1 MISQIKES
9 RLASMLAWGSLLVTV
24 VITDRISSE
33 PANLGKLIV
42 LAGLGFGVL
51 PILVPVIKSGFTEA
65 RWLFSALVVFLSAAL
80 VSILLSSNPF
90 ERGFYGAFGR
100 NTGFLSYFLLA
111 VVFLAAFNL
120 RSSQSFKKL
129 RDSLFATGLINLSVC
144 LLAVTGNDIFTW
156 SNPSNAIMGTF
167 GNSNFIGAFLGF
179 FSGILFVN
187 LAEKFRQLKSTL
199 FTAGLLLVNLFVIMQ
214 TKALQGLVVFLI
226 MGALTCYFFLR
237 SRPELFRLSQAFL
250 SLSSL
255 GVLVGFLG
263 VLNKGPLSSLLYKPS
278 VTFRGEYWMAGINMG
293 LEKIFTGLGMDSY
306 GAYYRTFRNESA
318 VKFPGVDVT
327 TDAAHNVVIDIFSG
341 TGIFGVLSY
350 LFIVI
355 FVLKS
360 AIVYIRLSKT
370 FDPKFLTL
378 FLPWLGYQI
387 QSIVSINQLGLAI
400 WGWLLGGAVIAYTK
414 SNVGSRQASL
424 DDDRRVFPK
433 AKSKS
438 QIKSS
443 SMLPASTAL
452 TIYVSVIA
460 GVLIALPPFV
470 ADARMRTI
478 LNGNSDSATLISHVK
493 SFPLDINRLNRG
505 VVVLANSGLNVLA
518 AELAIYGTTRFP
530 NDYSSWYSLYELSG
544 PGTPD
549 AEPYRK
555 KLHEIDP
562 FNPKYFE
569 K

>member
-33 PANLGKLIV
+33 PANLGKLTV

-65 RWLFSALVVFLSAAL
+65 RWLFSAFVVFLSAAL

-187 LAEKFRQLKSTL
+187 LVEKFRQLKSTL

-237 SRPELFRLSQAFL
+237 SKPELFRFSQAFL
-250 SLSSL
+250 CLSSL

-350 LFIVI
+350 LFIVM